1 MKFILR
7 TLSLFFTGGTRGI
20 KQRSAKVICGMKCAP
35 PVSLSLFPS
44 CVDDEIP
51 KVFFASLGEREA
63 VSHKLVF
70 SLSRR
75 RATNEIFL

>member
-1 MKFILR
+1 MWNE
-7 TLSLFFTGGTRGI
+7 
-20 KQRSAKVICGMKCAP
+20 VCAP
-35 PVSLSLFPS
+35 LSSLA
-44 CVDDEIP
+44 VDDEIP

-70 SLSRR
+70 SLLRR